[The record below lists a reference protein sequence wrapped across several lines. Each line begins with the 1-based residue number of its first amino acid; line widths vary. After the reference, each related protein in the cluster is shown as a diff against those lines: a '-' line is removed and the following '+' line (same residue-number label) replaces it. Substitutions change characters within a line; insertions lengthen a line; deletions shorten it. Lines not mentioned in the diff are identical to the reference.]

1 MTEKTEL
8 TRRAAI
14 KRIAEKPE
22 MVNLG
27 KIADLTNGGGYS
39 SKDYGGYTEPVYVD
53 NRKLSPVTMTSKR
66 LSREINCL
74 GVVNPSRLY
83 APRT

>member
-27 KIADLTNGGGYS
+27 KVADLTNGGGTP

-53 NRKLSPVTMTSKR
+53 NRR
-66 LSREINCL
+66 
-74 GVVNPSRLY
+74 
-83 APRT
+83 